1 MAHLWSS
8 HVIGQAI
15 QTASQTV
22 MIDYLQGKFP
32 VGLYNYSNI
41 YGA

>member
-15 QTASQTV
+15 QTVSQTV
-22 MIDYLQGKFP
+22 TIDYLQGEFS
-32 VGLYNYSNI
+32 VGCYNYSNI